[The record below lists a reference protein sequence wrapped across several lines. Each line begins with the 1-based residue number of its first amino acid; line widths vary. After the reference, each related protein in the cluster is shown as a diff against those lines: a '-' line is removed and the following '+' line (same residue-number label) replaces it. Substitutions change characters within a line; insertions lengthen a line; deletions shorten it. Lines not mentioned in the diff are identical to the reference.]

1 MDKGY
6 LKSVAALSHS
16 QPSPSRSAL
25 LLAAAL
31 AACLGVRVWLVFHAE
46 TITKDGVGYI
56 EMARRWSDD
65 PADALWNVRLQ
76 PGYPAA
82 VSWARA
88 VVVWCGGP
96 SGITGWDL
104 AGQMTSLVASVA
116 AMLAVWFFAC
126 ALMDRRI
133 ALIAVLLFSLAR
145 KWSVAGS
152 DVIAESLAVCLQM
165 WAMVTALW
173 VRRLLQSGRVA
184 AMALAAVTGVL
195 SAGAYYVRTEAAH
208 VAVVIA
214 VCWLICGGLL
224 DRKLAPAL
232 AATGVMLLAVAICT
246 VPFMFWIGA
255 PTNDAVFAHF
265 TPQRPGAA
273 VPAHDSAPGFADAT
287 PATVVDEVEDD
298 ADEAPGPLSRLYAG
312 LDRFVGQLFEAMHP
326 VLGFAMCVWLIT
338 WIGAKVLRSRLLAA
352 MAGSPRLPAGLLLV
366 GSLVIMGLAT
376 IANYLH
382 AGYMSHRYLLANA
395 AMLSPLGAAGIVVLV
410 QWICVSGHKL
420 RLPVF
425 PRATILAVVMPV
437 AVGLLC
443 HTLKPLHEGKAYVKQ
458 AGLCVAQQAREGDF
472 LIADRALILHYAQV
486 DGRHLAPPI
495 RIDRLQMW
503 INRPDWP
510 ATVVAM
516 SDRHLP
522 DEQMALSEYLAE
534 QSGSVLLGRYFRDG
548 RPDGDSIV
556 VFRIGLDESQ

>member
-1 MDKGY
+1 M
-6 LKSVAALSHS
+6 
-16 QPSPSRSAL
+16 
-25 LLAAAL
+25 
-31 AACLGVRVWLVFHAE
+31 
-46 TITKDGVGYI
+46 I
-56 EMARRWSDD
+56 
-65 PADALWNVRLQ
+65 
-76 PGYPAA
+76 
-82 VSWARA
+82 SWARA

-96 SGITGWDL
+96 ADITGWDL
-104 AGQMTSLVASVA
+104 AGQMTSLVVSVA

-133 ALIAVLLFSLAR
+133 ALIAVLLFSVAR
-145 KWSVAGS
+145 KWSADGA
-152 DVIAESLAVCLQM
+152 DVIADPLAVCLQM
-165 WAMVTALW
+165 WAMVAALW
-173 VRRLLQSGRVA
+173 ALRLLRSRRVA
-184 AMALAAVTGVL
+184 ALWPVAATGALC
-195 SAGAYYVRTEAAH
+195 AGAYYVRTEAAH

-214 VCWLICGGLL
+214 ACWLICGGLL
-224 DRKLAPAL
+224 DKKLAPAL
-232 AATGVMLLAVAICT
+232 AATGGMLLIVVICT

-265 TPQRPGAA
+265 APQRPGAA
-273 VPAHDSAPGFADAT
+273 APAQNSAPEFADAP

-326 VLGFAMCVWLIT
+326 VLGFAMCAWLIT
-338 WIGAKVLRSRLLAA
+338 WIGTKVLRSQLLAA

-376 IANYLH
+376 TTHYLR
-382 AGYMSHRYLLANA
+382 AGYLSHRYLLANA
-395 AMLSPLGAAGIVVLV
+395 AMLSPLGAAGIMVVV
-410 QWICVSGHKL
+410 HWICILGHKL

-425 PRATILAVVMPV
+425 PRATILAVVIPV

-472 LIADRALILHYAQV
+472 LITDRALILHYAQV

-503 INRPDWP
+503 VNRPYWP
-510 ATVVAM
+510 ATIVAM

-522 DEQMALSEYLAE
+522 DKQMALSEYLVG
-534 QSGSVLLGRYFRDG
+534 QSGSVLLGRYVRDG